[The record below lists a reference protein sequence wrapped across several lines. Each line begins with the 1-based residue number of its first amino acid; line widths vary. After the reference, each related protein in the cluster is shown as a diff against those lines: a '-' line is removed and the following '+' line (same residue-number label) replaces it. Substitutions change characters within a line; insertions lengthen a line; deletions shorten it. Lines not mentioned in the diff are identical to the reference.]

1 VRLQADSEC
10 AALRRPTPA
19 AWLIILSTERQA
31 ATQMDDSVGPALVSR
46 ARELKAHFRD
56 CAFEAETERRVPKAS
71 FEKLSASGLLRAYI
85 PERFGGYEVSPRWFW
100 RIAAELASACP
111 STGWVYS
118 VLSCHTY
125 LFAMFPEHAQEEI
138 FSAHPD
144 VAISGVLPD
153 KSTAKLVDG
162 GLRMKTGF
170 WPFGSGCHNADWAML
185 GVELED
191 HPPGYNKAFCIVPM
205 AEVEIVDDWKVAGLK
220 ATGSNSLRLKSAE
233 LFVPTHRTLKAEVA
247 LAHKYGEQRTQ
258 LYRTPMAPVLSL
270 SLGLGATIGA
280 ARGAL
285 EYFEDLVGHRS
296 ERPMIYTT
304 EVRKHEL
311 PATLSTLAAATA
323 RLDSACLLADHA
335 CDLAWSSAATPK
347 TVLNMETRARL
358 RLYGVH
364 VMHECREIVN
374 LLFLQ
379 SGGSALHE
387 QSPIQ
392 RFNRDAQAMTM
403 HEMAHLDMMQ
413 NTYGQVRLKQAT
425 NHWLL

>member
-1 VRLQADSEC
+1 MRRSTRTARLSK
-10 AALRRPTPA
+10 
-19 AWLIILSTERQA
+19 LSTQHGTA
-31 ATQMDDSVGPALVSR
+31 QSDDTLGLELVAR
-46 ARELKAHFRD
+46 ARELKATLHD
-56 CAFEAETERRVPKAS
+56 CAFEAEAQRRVPSDS
-71 FEKLSASGLLRAYI
+71 FEQLRASGLLRAYI
-85 PERFGGYEVSPRWFW
+85 PKRFGGYEIPPRWFW
-100 RIAAELASACP
+100 RIAAELSSACP

-125 LFAMFPEHAQEEI
+125 LFAMFPERAQEEI
-138 FSAHPD
+138 FTAYPD
-144 VAISGVLPD
+144 AAISGVLPD

-162 GLRMKTGF
+162 GVLMKSGL
-170 WPFGSGCHNADWAML
+170 WPFGSGCHNAEWAIL

-191 HPPGYNKAFCIVPM
+191 HPPGYNKIFCMVPM
-205 AEVEIVDDWKVAGLK
+205 AEIEIVDDWKVTGLK
-220 ATGSNSLRLKSAE
+220 ATGSNSLRLKAAD
-233 LFVPTHRTLKAEVA
+233 LLVPTYRTLKAEVA

-258 LYRTPMAPVLSL
+258 LYRTPMAPVLSM
-270 SLGLGATIGA
+270 SLGLGTTIGA

-285 EYFEDLVGHRS
+285 EYFEELVMHRS

-304 EVRKHEL
+304 EVRKSEL
-311 PATLSTLAAATA
+311 PATLRTLAAATA

-335 CDLAWSSAATPK
+335 CDLAWAFAGTPK
-347 TVLNMETRARL
+347 TVLDMETRARL

-387 QSPIQ
+387 RSPIQ
-392 RFNRDAQAMTM
+392 RFNRDVQAMTM

-413 NTYGQVRLKQAT
+413 NTYGQVRLNQPT